1 MYKQKEGCLLLL
13 VFRILRPSREGAR
26 VSLPP
31 TEGGATFFLRG
42 VGGAGPQAYRMWGLS
57 SWTWDQTWATAV
69 TPNGQT
75 PENSLGTTRKGL
87 TFHFKQR

>member
-1 MYKQKEGCLLLL
+1 MYQKKKKKPHQKANKHLSQLNDRSCLDEKP
-13 VFRILRPSREGAR
+13 LRNSN
-26 VSLPP
+26 L
-31 TEGGATFFLRG
+31 FLRG